1 MRSNKNIFTD
11 KIVIAIISGFGVL
24 CAVTWM
30 EEILDL
36 SNILFG
42 APRSRFNWREAVV
55 ETIVICVIGIFT
67 TAVISRSMILKNRAE
82 DRMKRLHQEV
92 IEKNSELHEING
104 LKSKFLGIAAHDLRG
119 PLATTQMAA
128 SVIKKSINVGDN
140 EKAIKFVEIIEHQS
154 GDMKSLID
162 DFLDVTRI
170 ESGKLELKKTEADYI
185 KFIEESIELEQ
196 IVAEKRRIGINM
208 KVEGGIPKI
217 SFDRKRMRQ
226 VINNLVGNA
235 IKYSHDDSVVDVEIR
250 KTDGVVMTRVIDY
263 GRGIPKE
270 ERRKLFKEFQVTS
283 IRPENEEIQIGLGL
297 AIAKKIVKLHGGKI
311 GFRSELNKGAAF
323 YFTLPA

>member
-1 MRSNKNIFTD
+1 MRSKKNIFTD

-36 SNILFG
+36 SNMLFG

-55 ETIVICVIGIFT
+55 ETIVICIIGIFT
-67 TAVISRSMILKNRAE
+67 TAVIMRSITQKKRAE
-82 DRMKRLHQEV
+82 ERMQRLHQEV
-92 IEKNSELHEING
+92 TEKNSELHEINE

-128 SVIKKSINVGDN
+128 SLIKKSINEGDN
-140 EKAIKFVEIIEHQS
+140 AKATKFVEIIEHQAR
-154 GDMKSLID
+154 GMKSLID

-170 ESGKLELKKTEADYI
+170 ENGKLELDKTEADYI
-185 KFIEESIELEQ
+185 KFVEESIELER
-196 IVAEKRRIGINM
+196 IVSEKRRIRIDV
-208 KVEGGIPKI
+208 KVEGDIPKI
-217 SFDRKRMRQ
+217 SFDRKRMWQ

-235 IKYSHDDSVVDVEIR
+235 IKYSHDDSVIDVEIK
-250 KTDGVVMTRVIDY
+250 KTDGIVKTRVIDY

-270 ERRKLFKEFQVTS
+270 EGRKLFKEFQVTS
-283 IRPENEEIQIGLGL
+283 IKPENDEIQTGLGL

-311 GFRSELNKGAAF
+311 GFRSELNKGSTF